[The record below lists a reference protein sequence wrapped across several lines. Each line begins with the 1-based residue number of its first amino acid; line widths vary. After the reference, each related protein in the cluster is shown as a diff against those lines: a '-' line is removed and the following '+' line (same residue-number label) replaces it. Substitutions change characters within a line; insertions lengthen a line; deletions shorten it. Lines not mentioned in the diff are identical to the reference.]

1 MHLNLII
8 YCHLSSV
15 ETDAPPT
22 IQHLQ
27 HTSVKG
33 LIEFIFRACTDKN
46 YPSIIKSMLIHARR
60 TMIAT
65 KPMTVTRIGTSSHT
79 IFAGGEQLQAV
90 KVNWHSCHCS
100 HAFDGEL
107 DQKRRETIT
116 EREGEIERVSSELIL
131 SFSQERC
138 SPTAEPLSL
147 GRDIFLTLHLFLV
160 SQCKKTGLQMKEI
173 LFVEWGVF
181 FFIREEVV
189 GLFILPRD

>member
-1 MHLNLII
+1 MHLNPII
-8 YCHLSSV
+8 SCHLSSV
-15 ETDAPPT
+15 DTDAPPT
-22 IQHLQ
+22 TQHRQRL
-27 HTSVKG
+27 SVKG

-46 YPSIIKSMLIHARR
+46 YPSIIKCMLIHARR

-90 KVNWHSCHCS
+90 KVNWHSCRCS

-107 DQKRRETIT
+107 AQKRRETII
-116 EREGEIERVSSELIL
+116 EREGEIERVSSDLIL

-147 GRDIFLTLHLFLV
+147 GCDFFLTLQVFSVL
-160 SQCKKTGLQMKEI
+160 QCKKPGLQLQE
-173 LFVEWGVF
+173 LLGRFF

-189 GLFILPRD
+189 RLLILPRD